1 MLRSEDQLWLLTGFI
16 FLSQKGML
24 QIFINTLHYKRFK
37 QELQSVRFIVYM
49 DFQFNKSG
57 KFKSYVFLT
66 LHTVN
71 WNIVIIYYEKIYI
84 SIFKKLPIPQNGLL
98 VETHWLQQCGI
109 MKRRDSQVNFILFQ

>member
-71 WNIVIIYYEKIYI
+71 
-84 SIFKKLPIPQNGLL
+84 
-98 VETHWLQQCGI
+98 
-109 MKRRDSQVNFILFQ
+109 